1 MWYVYFL
8 RCSDNSIYTGITT
21 DLESRVKRHGQ
32 GKGCKY
38 TAYRRPVKLIYSE
51 KYSDKSQAARRESYL
66 KGLKRSKKEGIAVG
80 SLRPDSNLG
89 SV

>member
-21 DLESRVKRHGQ
+21 NLESRVKRHDQ
-32 GKGCKY
+32 GNGCKY
-38 TAYRRPVKLIYSE
+38 TSYRRPVKLIYSE
-51 KYSDKSQAARRESYL
+51 KYPNKSQAAIRESYL
-66 KGLKRSKKEGIAVG
+66 KGLTRSKKEAIVTG

>member
-8 RCSDNSIYTGITT
+8 RCSDNSIYIGITT
-21 DLESRVKRHGQ
+21 DLESRVKRHSQ
-32 GKGCKY
+32 GKGCRY
-38 TAYRRPVKLIYSE
+38 TASRRPVKLIYSE
-51 KYSDKSQAARRESYL
+51 KYPDKSQAARRESYL
-66 KGLKRSKKEGIAVG
+66 KGLTRSKKEAMVVG

>member
-21 DLESRVKRHGQ
+21 DLESRVKRHNQ

-38 TAYRRPVKLIYSE
+38 TASRQPIKLIYSE
-51 KYSDKSQAARRESYL
+51 KYPDKSQAARRESYL
-66 KGLKRSKKEGIAVG
+66 KGLTRIKKEEIVVG
-80 SLRPDSNLG
+80 SLRPDSNQG